1 MPTVLF
7 AYSKQVLSGIVR
19 LVLFCLTLWGLYLYV
34 TGAWLAALVVVVPPT
49 IHFWWL
55 VARAYRET
63 VADGSDFG
71 EDDPGRGDPDR
82 NGCKNGDRKSGDRN
96 RDDFDW
102 DDLNG
107 NP

>member
-1 MPTVLF
+1 MPTPIVLF

-19 LVLFCLTLWGLYLYV
+19 LGLFCLTLWGLYLYV

-71 EDDPGRGDPDR
+71 ENGPGRS
-82 NGCKNGDRKSGDRN
+82 NQ
-96 RDDFDW
+96 
-102 DDLNG
+102 NG